1 LAILSLVIPCFNE
14 GENIPTLLK
23 RCSQFAP
30 QEGIE
35 IIIVDNGSTDNSQ
48 EIINQQLLIYS
59 FVSLVPVSQNQG
71 YGHGVLEGLKKA
83 SGDILSWTH
92 ADMQTD
98 PGDVIKALELFHNT
112 KDPENTFV
120 KGKRYG
126 RPFVDTFFTI
136 GMSFFEMIL
145 LKAPMW
151 DINAQPNLFHKSFLK
166 TWVDPPKDF
175 SLDLYVYFLAIKR
188 GLKIKRFPVFFGERS
203 YGVSSWNVSPS
214 AKFRFIK
221 RTLDYSFT
229 LRKRMKNNA

>member
-1 LAILSLVIPCFNE
+1 MKLSLIVPCYNE
-14 GENIPTLLK
+14 AKNIPLILEKFASVIKRQDIEVLL
-23 RCSQFAP
+23 
-30 QEGIE
+30 
-35 IIIVDNGSTDNSQ
+35 VNNGSTDNSQ

-59 FVSLVPVSQNQG
+59 FVSLVHVNQNQG

-136 GMSFFEMIL
+136 GMSFFEIIL

-188 GLKIKRFPVFFGERS
+188 GLTIKRFSVFFGERN

-221 RTLDYSFT
+221 RTLD
-229 LRKRMKNNA
+229 